1 MLQNPLNQNL
11 EEVFEFMNLCDIA
24 EFGEPDTS
32 REDLE
37 EQWSEIDVTQDAWLA
52 RNPQGQ
58 VIGYADVARSV
69 ETYQMDLYIHPDLS
83 PDGLG
88 DIMMQRCENRVRELS
103 VKQGTESKPVL
114 VGYATRTNPRLQK
127 IYEKFGFE
135 RVNYHF
141 RMQIDLPEPVAPP
154 QWPDEYQLDTY
165 CDTDE
170 MELYQLIESAF
181 DWPGHVTPSLEAWR
195 RHIFRDWRYDPQYFI
210 LVRKAGKLVGAALSY
225 NEGVH
230 GWIRQLAVC
239 KEYQGKGL
247 GSTLL
252 RHMFSIYSQRNV
264 PRVALGV
271 SSKNENACQFYERH
285 GMYRSREFIEYR
297 KRLS

>member
-1 MLQNPLNQNL
+1 MLQNPLKENID
-11 EEVFEFMNLCDIA
+11 EVFQFMNLCDIA
-24 EFGEPDTS
+24 EFDEPDTS

-37 EQWSEIDVTQDAWLA
+37 EQWSEIDVTHDAWLA

-58 VIGYADVARSV
+58 VIGYADVARNG
-69 ETYQMDLYIHPDLS
+69 ETYQMDLYIHSNLS

-88 DIMMQRCENRVRELS
+88 DVLAQHCEDRIRELHA
-103 VKQGTESKPVL
+103 KRNAESIPVL
-114 VGYATRTNPRLQK
+114 VGYATRTNPRLQQ

-154 QWPDEYQLDTY
+154 QWPAQYQLDTY

-170 MELYQLIESAF
+170 KELYQLIESAF
-181 DWPGHVTPSLEAWR
+181 NWPGHVTQSLESWR

-210 LVRKAGKLVGAALSY
+210 LVRDSGKLVGAALSY

-252 RHMFSIYSQRNV
+252 RQMFSIYSQRNV

-297 KRLS
+297 KNLV